1 MASRP
6 DPSSPLT
13 PTAPKPWSEV
23 LPAGDVATLPAL
35 EGWSSRDYSSTPPP
49 ESRTIEP
56 TERPG
61 QPGGRRDTNR
71 KERIKA
77 IADAGLKLFL
87 ERGIEAV
94 SIEEIT
100 IGAGVAKG
108 SFYRYFEDKLNLVDF
123 LIGPLRSSAYDSF
136 QQSLQ
141 RLHAATTEADVADSY
156 EVLSSGLVEVVFKY
170 GDHALLYLQENRG
183 QLAGARAPVIQMA
196 NMLAD
201 MAIEHSDLAKKKGFL
216 KPMIATEVST
226 LSVIGAAERLLYA
239 ALSGQ
244 LKTSPLDVPKALI
257 DLVLGGVRR

>member
-1 MASRP
+1 
-6 DPSSPLT
+6 
-13 PTAPKPWSEV
+13 
-23 LPAGDVATLPAL
+23 LPASEVATLPAIDA
-35 EGWSSRDYSSTPPP
+35 GWQPTYSSIPPP

-77 IADAGLKLFL
+77 IADAGLQLFL

-123 LIGPLRSSAYDSF
+123 LIGQLRSSAYESF

-141 RLHAATTEADVADSY
+141 RLQTATTEAEVAASY

-196 NMLAD
+196 NMLAE
-201 MAIEHSDLAKKKGFL
+201 MAIEHSELAKSKGFL
-216 KPMIATEVST
+216 KPAIATEVST
-226 LSVIGAAERLLYA
+226 LAVIGAAERLLYA

-244 LKTSPLDVPKALI
+244 LKTSPMDVPKALI
-257 DLVLGGVRR
+257 DLVLGGVRQ